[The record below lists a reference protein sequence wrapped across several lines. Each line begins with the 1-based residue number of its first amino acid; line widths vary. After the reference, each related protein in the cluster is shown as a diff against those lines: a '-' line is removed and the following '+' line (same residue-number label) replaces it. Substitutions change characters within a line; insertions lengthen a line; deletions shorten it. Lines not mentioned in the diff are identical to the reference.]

1 MATACGVVQN
11 AVAVTPK
18 YRPLSLEV
26 LQQMEYTLDIP
37 SQERTITETPLTWP
51 EFINGDGS
59 QPTSNNLGKV
69 VLIEG
74 ADEVFDVP
82 IVYRDLNGD
91 NLEDALVPLWVLPTS
106 YARED
111 GRMALATVINQG
123 GQPVHVA
130 TEWFGLIYGV
140 EPDGDQ
146 VTVYA
151 GMTIPDLE
159 EEVFSYRWDEA
170 GLALVGR
177 GPVEMVAPFPSGHER
192 YQALDMARFSDV
204 IPTNKPMALAQDLFG
219 YRPEPNQGMLA
230 RQAVEIL
237 EETEDSLTVGF
248 AKWRLQ
254 DDSVW
259 GLRYRLEFVR
269 EDSRA
274 EQTWRLRWIGSQ
286 VSCSRGRQSW
296 HRGTCI

>member
-1 MATACGVVQN
+1 MATACGVVKN
-11 AVAVTPK
+11 AVAVTPN

-37 SQERTITETPLTWP
+37 TQGRTITEIPLNWS
-51 EFINGDGS
+51 EFMHRDGS
-59 QPTSNNLGKV
+59 QPASNNLGKV

-74 ADEVFDVP
+74 ADEAFDVP

-106 YARED
+106 DERED

-140 EPDGDQ
+140 EPEGDQ

-177 GPVEMVAPFPSGHER
+177 GPVEMVAPFPSRHGR
-192 YQALDMARFSDV
+192 YRELDMTRFSDV
-204 IPTNKPMALAQDLFG
+204 APTGDPMALAEELF
-219 YRPEPNQGMLA
+219 
-230 RQAVEIL
+230 
-237 EETEDSLTVGF
+237 
-248 AKWRLQ
+248 
-254 DDSVW
+254 
-259 GLRYRLEFVR
+259 
-269 EDSRA
+269 
-274 EQTWRLRWIGSQ
+274 
-286 VSCSRGRQSW
+286 SCER
-296 HRGTCI
+296 